1 MDAADKISVLL
12 VDDRP
17 EKLLALEAILADLP
31 LNLVRA
37 YSGRDALRCLLQQEF
52 AAILLDVNMPGM
64 DGFDTA
70 QLIRQR
76 KSSEHTPIIFVT
88 AYHDELFMSRGYS
101 LGAVDYI
108 LQPVVPEILR
118 SKVAVFVDL
127 YRKNRIVREQALWQQ
142 QRATQLQKLA
152 SASVQINAAQSMAR
166 TLQIITDSAR
176 DVIGGHQAI
185 TLFIL
190 DNETQGSQSPKTRA
204 FSSFSDKYADWRGR
218 PLQLDAAATSV
229 IATSRT
235 ASRLTAAQL
244 PNHPDWA
251 LMMKMKGELPP
262 IEGVLAAPLIGREGR
277 TVGVIYLSDK
287 VNGEFTADDEAI
299 LVQLAQ
305 MATVAIEN
313 ILGSQAREANRA
325 KDQFIAVLSHELR
338 TPLTPVL
345 ALVAGLQGDKR
356 LPNEIQED
364 LKIIRRNVELEARL
378 IDDLLDLTRISKGKI
393 ELQLEVLDANELLR
407 EAANICKNDIAE
419 KSIELVVKLD
429 ASCRFVK
436 GDATRLHQVLWNLV
450 KNAVKFTPAK
460 GRITVESLDQGDS
473 TFCACVTD
481 TGIGIEPD
489 ILPRIF
495 HAFEQGRTAITRQF
509 GGLGLGLAISKA
521 LVEQHRGTLVAAS
534 AGRGQR
540 HLHPYHAHHRRRAPR
555 LGLPHPAPRRR
566 RSPEGNPRPPRRR
579 PPRHRPRHGQAPPL
593 QLLPRRRRRQRHRG
607 HELHQIQPLH
617 DPRLRHRPARRLR
630 HRPRPQ
636 RPGRPAHPRHRPLRL
651 RHGTRHPPLQG
662 SRLRRTPHQTPQL
675 PAPHRRHRTPHGRGR
690 IGARRFHRWMK
701 TQNAKR
707 KTQNHVPR

>member
-37 YSGRDALRCLLQQEF
+37 YSGRDALRCLLQQEY

-176 DVIGGHQAI
+176 DVIGSHQAI

-190 DNETQGSQSPKTRA
+190 DTEVQDDQAPRTRA

-244 PNHPDWA
+244 PSHPDWS

-299 LVQLAQ
+299 LVQLSQ

-313 ILGSQAREANRA
+313 LLSAEAREANRA

-393 ELQLEVLDANELLR
+393 ELHLEVLDANELLR
-407 EAANICKNDIAE
+407 EAANICQNDIAE

-429 ASCRFVK
+429 AKRRFVK
-436 GDATRLHQVLWNLV
+436 GDATRLQQVFWNLL

-460 GRITVESLDQGDS
+460 GRITVESTDQGDA
-473 TFCACVTD
+473 TFCARVTD

-521 LVEQHRGTLVAAS
+521 LVEQHRGTLVASS
-534 AGRGQR
+534 AGRGQGATFTITMPVTAEEPR
-540 HLHPYHAHHRRRAPR
+540 ASAFHAPR
-555 LGLPHPAPRRR
+555 LVPAAPLKEIRVLMVEDHRDTARVMAKLLRSNSYHVDAAASVTEAMTFLKSNRYTILVSDIGLPDGSGIDLVRNVQAAQPIPAIALSGFGMEHDIR
-566 RSPEGNPRPPRRR
+566 RSKEAGFAEHLTKPLNFQILIDAIERLTAVEES
-579 PPRHRPRHGQAPPL
+579 APADSIA
-593 QLLPRRRRRQRHRG
+593 G
-607 HELHQIQPLH
+607 
-617 DPRLRHRPARRLR
+617 
-630 HRPRPQ
+630 
-636 RPGRPAHPRHRPLRL
+636 
-651 RHGTRHPPLQG
+651 
-662 SRLRRTPHQTPQL
+662 
-675 PAPHRRHRTPHGRGR
+675 
-690 IGARRFHRWMK
+690 
-701 TQNAKR
+701 
-707 KTQNHVPR
+707 